1 MRVRGPLLRVIQN
14 FRLAVLTG
22 LIRIGALEI
31 NEGATP
37 GRGIPR
43 VTDSGG
49 ILCGS
54 RRDDTTLPQMI
65 QAEISGQQ
73 VTLPE
78 LRCFHKL
85 SPDPANRMGAVI
97 AASNPFGKTWASC
110 QHPCEIGSIFEME
123 IPVGESFENV
133 RMRVLAPAERHEL
146 IAALKKSPRK
156 LALAKGW
163 WYEVLAD

>member
-54 RRDDTTLPQMI
+54 RRDD
-65 QAEISGQQ
+65 AE
-73 VTLPE
+73 LLKE
-78 LRCFHKL
+78 RRLR
-85 SPDPANRMGAVI
+85 AAVSWM
-97 AASNPFGKTWASC
+97 ASETAQEK
-110 QHPCEIGSIFEME
+110 HP
-123 IPVGESFENV
+123 
-133 RMRVLAPAERHEL
+133 R
-146 IAALKKSPRK
+146 
-156 LALAKGW
+156 
-163 WYEVLAD
+163 